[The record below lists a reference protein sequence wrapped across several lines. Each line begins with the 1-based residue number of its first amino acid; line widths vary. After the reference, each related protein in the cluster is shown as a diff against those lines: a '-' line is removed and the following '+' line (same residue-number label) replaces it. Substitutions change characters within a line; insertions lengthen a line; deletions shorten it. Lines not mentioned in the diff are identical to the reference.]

1 MDHIELFREIE
12 LLNNV
17 DETTNTTQLGDHYIK
32 FIMIKVSTSILFLL
46 TPFIID
52 FFKILFLFC

>member
-17 DETTNTTQLGDHYIK
+17 DETTNTTQLSEQYIK
-32 FIMIKVSTSILFLL
+32 ILMIKVSTSILFLL

-52 FFKILFLFC
+52 FFKILFLFT

>member
-12 LLNNV
+12 LLNSV
-17 DETTNTTQLGDHYIK
+17 DETTNITQISDHYIK
-32 FIMIKVSTSILFLL
+32 IFMIKASTSILILL

>member
-1 MDHIELFREIE
+1 MEHIELFREIE

-17 DETTNTTQLGDHYIK
+17 DETTNTTQLSEQYIK
-32 FIMIKVSTSILFLL
+32 ILMIKVSTSILFLL

-52 FFKILFLFC
+52 FLKILFLFS